1 MKRKRIVISGSLT
14 FLTVLNVLGVVHEVS
29 SPDGQNVIKIE
40 IGETVTYSV
49 SHHGQQILAPSPISM
64 TLDGGLVLAQKP
76 QVKDVRKAQIN
87 QTITPVV
94 KHKRASILDNG
105 NELTIDFQGDYS
117 LIFRAYNDG
126 VAYRFTTRLNRDVKV
141 FKEQATFAFP
151 TDYPGYLPITKT
163 LMMSFEKPYV
173 HQPISKLAA
182 DDMVYLPIALE
193 AANGVRIAITESAL
207 EDYAGMFLKKASGQP
222 NTLEGIFAN
231 FPLQE
236 KQRRDR
242 YMDVTERADYIAT
255 TKGTREFP
263 WRLMIIADR
272 DGALIESDLVYRLAD
287 PPRLQDTSWI
297 RPGKVAWDWWNA
309 LNVYGVDFASGVN
322 NPTYKYYIDFA
333 AKNGIEY
340 VILDE
345 GWSEPADLLKL
356 KPEVDLKELVQY
368 ANQKKVG
375 LVLWVVWLSLERQL
389 EPAMKMFEN
398 LGIKG
403 IKVDFMDRD
412 DQKIVNYYWKIAAE
426 ASKHKLLV
434 DFHGAYKP
442 AGLDRAY
449 PNVLTREGVMGL
461 EYSKWSDSI
470 TPEHDV
476 TIPFTRMLA
485 GPMDFTPGAMVNAQ
499 KRDFRAIHER
509 PMSQGTRCHQLAMF
523 VVYESP
529 LQMLCDTPSNY
540 SREPEI
546 LDLLSKVPSV
556 WDETRVLDGKIGD
569 YVVIA
574 RRNGQDWYIGAMTD
588 WTPRTL
594 TIDLAFLNGR
604 TADIWQ
610 DGVNAS
616 RWASDYKRGQQQIT
630 GKMEIKLAPG
640 GGWVARVRGTR

>member
-1 MKRKRIVISGSLT
+1 MKRIVISGSLA
-14 FLTVLNVLGVVHEVS
+14 FLIMLNIFGLTHEVS
-29 SPDGQNVIKIE
+29 SPDGQNVIKVE
-40 IGETVTYSV
+40 VGETVSYSV
-49 SHHGQQILAPSPISM
+49 LHRGHQIVAPSAISM
-64 TLDGGLVLAQKP
+64 TLDDGLVLGRNP
-76 QVKDVRKAQIN
+76 QVREVRKAQIN

-117 LIFRAYNDG
+117 LVFRAYNDG
-126 VAYRFTTRLNRDVKV
+126 VAYRFVTRLNREIKV
-141 FKEQATFAFP
+141 TREQATFAFP
-151 TDYPGYLPITKT
+151 ADYAGYLPVTKT

-173 HQPISKLAA
+173 HQLISNLAT
-182 DDMVYLPIALE
+182 DEMVYLPITLE
-193 AANGVRIAITESAL
+193 GPDGIRIGITESAL
-207 EDYAGMFLKKASGQP
+207 EDYAGMFLKKAASQP
-222 NTLEGIFAN
+222 HTLEGAFAS
-231 FPLQE
+231 FPLEE

-242 YMDVTERADYIAT
+242 YMDVTGRADYIAA
-255 TKGTREFP
+255 TKGTRPFP
-263 WRLMIIADR
+263 WRLMIIADT
-272 DGALIESDLVYRLAD
+272 DAALIESDLVYRLAD
-287 PPRLQDTSWI
+287 PPRLADTSWI

-309 LNVYGVDFASGVN
+309 LNIYGVDFASGVN
-322 NPTYKYYIDFA
+322 NATYKYYIDFA
-333 AKNGIEY
+333 ARNGIEY

-356 KPEVDLKELVQY
+356 RPEVDLKELVQY

-375 LVLWVVWLSLERQL
+375 LILWVVWLSLERQL
-389 EPAMKMFEN
+389 EPAMKMFED

-426 ASKHKLLV
+426 AAKRKMLV

-499 KRDFRAIHER
+499 KQDFRAIFER

-540 SREPEI
+540 DREPEI
-546 LDLLSKVPSV
+546 LDLLANVPSV
-556 WDETRVLDGKIGD
+556 WEESRVLDGRIGD
-569 YVVIA
+569 YVVVA
-574 RRNGQDWYIGAMTD
+574 RRSGQDWYIGAMTD
-588 WTPRTL
+588 WEPRTL
-594 TIDLAFLNGR
+594 VLDLGFLSGQ
-604 TADIWQ
+604 AAEIWQ
-610 DGVNAS
+610 DGVNAN
-616 RWASDYKRGQQQIT
+616 RWASDYRRSRQQIT
-630 GKMEIKLAPG
+630 GKTEIKLAPG
-640 GGWVARVRGTR
+640 GGWVARVRPAR

>member
-1 MKRKRIVISGSLT
+1 MKRIVIPGSLA
-14 FLTVLNVLGVVHEVS
+14 FLTMLNVLGVVHEVS
-29 SPDGQNVIKIE
+29 SPDGQNLIKVE
-40 IGETVTYSV
+40 IGQTITYSV
-49 SHHGQQILAPSPISM
+49 THRGQQILAPSAISM
-64 TLDGGLVLAQKP
+64 TLDGGLVLGQNP
-76 QVKDVRKAQIN
+76 QVANVQKAEIN
-87 QTITPVV
+87 QTITPPV
-94 KHKRASILDNG
+94 KHKRASIVDRG
-105 NELTIDFQGDYS
+105 NQLTIDFQGDYS
-117 LIFRAYNDG
+117 LVFRAYNDG
-126 VAYRFTTRLNRDVKV
+126 VAYRFLTRLNRDIKV
-141 FKEQATFAFP
+141 MKDQATFTFP
-151 TDYPGYLPITKT
+151 ADFPGFLPITKT

-173 HQPISKLAA
+173 YQPISKLAN
-182 DDMVYLPIALE
+182 DDMVYLPITLE

-207 EDYAGMFLKKASGQP
+207 EDYAGMFLRKAAGQA
-222 NTLEGIFAN
+222 NTLEGTFAN

-242 YMDVTERADYIAT
+242 YMDVTERADYIAA
-255 TKGTREFP
+255 TKGTRSFP

-297 RPGKVAWDWWNA
+297 KPGKVAWDWWNA
-309 LNVYGVDFASGVN
+309 LNVYGVNFKSGVN

-375 LVLWVVWLSLERQL
+375 LVLWVVWLSLDRQL
-389 EPAMKMFEN
+389 EPAMKMFED

-426 ASKHKLLV
+426 AARRNLLV

-442 AGLDRAY
+442 AGLDRTY
-449 PNVLTREGVMGL
+449 PNVITREGVMGL

-499 KRDFRAIHER
+499 KADFKAIFER
-509 PMSQGTRCHQLAMF
+509 PMSQGTRCHQLAMY

-546 LDLLSKVPSV
+546 LDLLAKVPSV
-556 WDETRVLDGKIGD
+556 WDETRVLDGKVGD

-574 RRNGQDWYIGAMTD
+574 RRNGRDWYIGAMTD

-594 TIDLAFLNGR
+594 TIDLGFLNGQ
-604 TADIWQ
+604 TAEIWQ
-610 DGVNAS
+610 DGVNAN
-616 RWASDYKRGQQQIT
+616 RWASDYKRSRQQIT

-640 GGWVARVRGTR
+640 GGWVARVRSAR